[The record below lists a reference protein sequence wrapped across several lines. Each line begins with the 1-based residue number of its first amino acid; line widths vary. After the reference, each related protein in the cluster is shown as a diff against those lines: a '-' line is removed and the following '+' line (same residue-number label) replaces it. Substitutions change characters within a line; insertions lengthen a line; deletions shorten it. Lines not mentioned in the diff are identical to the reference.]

1 MKNTL
6 KIDYKNNQIVMDR
19 EFSINASLFGSQEYN
34 MLQAARHDYP
44 TFQVVRKT
52 IKKNSKKEAFNG
64 LTYEYMEKYM
74 ARYNVSE
81 DILQQYRN
89 VRFDVQCHSI
99 RYPYVKKW
107 FLKTFPDVK
116 DLGLADVEV
125 DEVSIVENDAADA
138 AEVA

>member
-19 EFSINASLFGSQEYN
+19 EFSINASSFGSQEYN

-74 ARYNVSE
+74 ARYNAKPE
-81 DILQQYRN
+81 ILKAYDDLQ
-89 VRFDVQCHSI
+89 FLAKCHSI
-99 RYPYVKKW
+99 RYPEIKSW
-107 FLKTFPDVK
+107 FLETFPEVK
-116 DLGLADVEV
+116 DWGKKKE
-125 DEVSIVENDAADA
+125 EFAADTA
-138 AEVA
+138 LSA

>member
-74 ARYNVSE
+74 ARYNAKPE
-81 DILQQYRN
+81 ILKAYDDLQ
-89 VRFDVQCHSI
+89 FLAKCHSI
-99 RYPYVKKW
+99 RYPE
-107 FLKTFPDVK
+107 TP
-116 DLGLADVEV
+116 
-125 DEVSIVENDAADA
+125 
-138 AEVA
+138 